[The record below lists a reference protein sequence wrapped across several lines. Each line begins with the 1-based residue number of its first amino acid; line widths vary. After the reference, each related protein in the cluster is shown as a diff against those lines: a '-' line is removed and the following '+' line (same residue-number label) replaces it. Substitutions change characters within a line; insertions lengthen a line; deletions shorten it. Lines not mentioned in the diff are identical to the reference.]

1 MDILITYDVKTPYVG
16 DSKNKA
22 VKDAMKKIGYF
33 DSFTI
38 DGEEYFLP
46 NTSLWKK
53 NITAASAKADLL
65 RVAKE
70 NSATIER
77 LFATQF
83 VNFDYIKGEKF

>member
-33 DSFTI
+33 DSFTT

-46 NTSLWKK
+46 NTSL
-53 NITAASAKADLL
+53 
-65 RVAKE
+65 
-70 NSATIER
+70 
-77 LFATQF
+77 
-83 VNFDYIKGEKF
+83 